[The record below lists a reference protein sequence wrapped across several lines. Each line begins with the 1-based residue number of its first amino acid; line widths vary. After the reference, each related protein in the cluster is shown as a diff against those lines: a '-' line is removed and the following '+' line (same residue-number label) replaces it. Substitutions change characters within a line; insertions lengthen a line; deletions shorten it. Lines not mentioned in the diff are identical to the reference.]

1 MLKSFIRDALIYT
14 LPTVLSRGISIFL
27 LPIYTSIASPEE
39 IGALDMFLLFGNIVA
54 LTVALEISQA
64 IARYIPEL
72 SDVKARIAHSSSGL
86 FFTVFMYL
94 LFFIL
99 SFIFSEELNQ
109 FVTGITKY
117 KYLFQLALIYIALNG
132 FYYYFQNLL
141 RFEGNSFG
149 YSILSVS
156 YASLNLISA
165 YILGVVYNYGVEG
178 ILFSM
183 IISVLLCSIF
193 GFFLLMKSF
202 KMVIDITVLK
212 KLLKFSITLVPASIL
227 VFVSLY
233 VDRYMISQFLDLE
246 NVGQYGVAFRLASAA
261 SLVLIGFQMAIT
273 PLVYKHYNEP
283 NTTRDL
289 AIIFKYFVIFSV
301 IFFLVYSLI
310 AEELLILLTTPDFY
324 LVANVI
330 PILVLSLLFS
340 NMYVF
345 MPGISIRKKTYL
357 IFFISI
363 FSSVVNVVLNYFFI
377 PIYGISG
384 AAYSTAFGYFLSFLI
399 FVHLSQKLY
408 YVPHK
413 WTGLLFIFAVA
424 LALVY
429 FYYNALIEVVYFQT
443 VLVRLLI
450 FFILIG
456 FIFKLRLISPNEISI
471 IRNTIKNKLN
481 G

>member
-1 MLKSFIRDALIYT
+1 M
-14 LPTVLSRGISIFL
+14 
-27 LPIYTSIASPEE
+27 
-39 IGALDMFLLFGNIVA
+39 
-54 LTVALEISQA
+54 
-64 IARYIPEL
+64 
-72 SDVKARIAHSSSGL
+72 
-86 FFTVFMYL
+86 
-94 LFFIL
+94 
-99 SFIFSEELNQ
+99 
-109 FVTGITKY
+109 
-117 KYLFQLALIYIALNG
+117 
-132 FYYYFQNLL
+132 
-141 RFEGNSFG
+141 
-149 YSILSVS
+149 
-156 YASLNLISA
+156 
-165 YILGVVYNYGVEG
+165 
-178 ILFSM
+178 
-183 IISVLLCSIF
+183 
-193 GFFLLMKSF
+193 
-202 KMVIDITVLK
+202 
-212 KLLKFSITLVPASIL
+212 
-227 VFVSLY
+227 
-233 VDRYMISQFLDLE
+233 
-246 NVGQYGVAFRLASAA
+246 
-261 SLVLIGFQMAIT
+261 
-273 PLVYKHYNEP
+273 
-283 NTTRDL
+283 
-289 AIIFKYFVIFSV
+289 
-301 IFFLVYSLI
+301 VYSLI